1 MLILSVS
8 EAKRQIKDLVEQ
20 AGRRNQVFY
29 ITRYSRPKAVMMGV
43 DQYES
48 LVRQVNQL
56 QGELARIWAA
66 LDAPNGGAD
75 EPILLPTPDGGTRLF
90 QPRRPVSP
98 DVRDAIRRAALLAMT
113 QRERTSEQIVQ
124 DGNIAAGA
132 RPPRGAGDR
141 PGHRR
146 RSGGGAW
153 RLIRSTPFPHSRC
166 APS

>member
-66 LDAPNGGAD
+66 LDAPTGSAD
-75 EPILLPTPDGGTRLF
+75 ELILLPTPDGGTRLF
-90 QPRRPVSP
+90 QPHRPVSP

-113 QRERTSEQIVQ
+113 QRERTAEQIVQ
-124 DGNIAAGA
+124 DGNIALERA
-132 RPPRGAGDR
+132 RHEALVTGQVIDDEAEAARGD
-141 PGHRR
+141 
-146 RSGGGAW
+146 
-153 RLIRSTPFPHSRC
+153 
-166 APS
+166 